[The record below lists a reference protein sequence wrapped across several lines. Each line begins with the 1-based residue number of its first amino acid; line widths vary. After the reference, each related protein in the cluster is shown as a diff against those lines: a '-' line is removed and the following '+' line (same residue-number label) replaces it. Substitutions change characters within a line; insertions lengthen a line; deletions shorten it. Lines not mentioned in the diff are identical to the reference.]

1 MYKTFL
7 ILLFILCSSTTK
19 VLAVDILRMK
29 TFTDKDGLSQNT
41 IYHIFQDHQG
51 FMWINAAKW
60 INRYDGKE
68 FRTLWSEKSEKQQ
81 TGRIIQ
87 LAEDIEERIWFKTAS
102 GDTRWY
108 NPHKECFENIK
119 SEGDVNLL
127 DTKTNL
133 PNPKP
138 RLLNGKTI
146 PKARFMTDN
155 KGGKWAFN
163 GSGVLWRCGKDSIFE
178 PLTLIPPEVLT
189 LVSLERYSI
198 YHDSRNIIWITTF
211 GNGLFAI
218 DPTTGELDHFTK
230 ENGFPSNNLHC
241 ITEDRSG
248 EIWVGTDY
256 SGIVKIS
263 LSNYPVRVY
272 HPAGEV
278 RNDRSNAIRIIFQD
292 SDNHYWFGTRDG
304 ELIVCDSLLQV
315 VSRHHSS
322 SGMPYGIAEDTLGN
336 KWVVSRSSHR
346 VMIFPRDNRTTPSSI
361 DLLKNNTHIPPAN
374 ISSILCDRAGRMW
387 LTSFKEG
394 LFFAEKRGNNIRLHH
409 FPMQTTARNNMRS
422 MTQTSDGLIW
432 VSSDGGAVV
441 FDPDRVAA
449 GEKRFINFHFDPDNE
464 NSLSYNE
471 VKVVFEDSQKR
482 IWLGTQG
489 AGLNLLVRNEILE
502 KSIFKRYDSHNGLFN
517 EIVQV
522 IEEDDDSK
530 LWIGTE
536 SGVSK
541 FDPQTGHFENFF
553 FSEERNGNIFSER
566 SSWKKRDGKLMFG
579 SYNGVYIFDPSEI
592 SYDHYAPPVAIT
604 GLWVNGN
611 EVVPDT
617 KGSPLRESVTLAN
630 RIELGYDA
638 NSFNLQFA
646 ILNYVNPELNQ
657 YSYYLEGYEKDW
669 NPASR
674 NNIAA
679 YRNVPPGKYQFKVKG
694 SNSFG
699 VWTDVDT
706 ILEIRILTPWW
717 TSWWALSIY
726 AFMIALAIYISWRV
740 INRVNKLKMAI
751 EVEKQV
757 GDFKERLFTNVAHEF
772 RTPLTIIRSV
782 VEKLTGES
790 IPKAFR
796 RPMDSLSR
804 STDRLLLLT
813 DQLLDFHKAHY
824 DKLELRVSRVEAVSF
839 MHDIFLVFHI
849 IADNKG
855 IDFRFKTSN
864 EEYHILMDAE
874 KWNKIVYNLLSN
886 AFKYT
891 PVNGTLEMELVFS
904 PDNDTFELRVS
915 DSGSGIPEDK
925 QKKLFDR
932 FMQVS
937 YDPKG
942 SGLGLNL
949 TAELVANHKGRI
961 TYAKSRF
968 GGSCFMVSVPL
979 LDANYRG
986 HEVAGEISF
995 HKDNVIKE
1003 RMADAE
1009 FSPGNEVVLKY
1020 KILII
1025 EDEPEIRILLSTELG
1040 AYFQVISL
1048 DNGDEGLKAAVKD
1061 QPDLIL
1067 CDVMM
1072 PGIDGY
1078 ETTKML
1084 KNNFETSHIPV
1095 ILLTALTAD
1104 SNQLKGIET
1113 GADAYITKPFS
1124 LKYLLARI
1132 NKLIEQRLKLRDKF
1146 SRKPGTTRPEVSASN
1161 GDETFLDSIHR
1172 EIENNIGNS
1181 QFEVD
1186 NLIKVSGTSRS
1197 VFYQK
1202 FKSLTGF
1209 TPNEYLR
1216 VIRLKKAADLLT
1228 HTDIR
1233 IADVAYETGF
1243 DDPLYFSK
1251 SFKAQFG
1258 KSPRQYRADQDYCP
1272 SK

>member
-1 MYKTFL
+1 MYKAIL
-7 ILLFILCSSTTK
+7 ILFFVFCSSLVK
-19 VLAVDILRMK
+19 VFAVDILRMR

-41 IYHIFQDHQG
+41 IYHIFQDQQG
-51 FMWINAAKW
+51 FLWINAAKW

-68 FRTLWSEKSEKQQ
+68 FRVLWSEKDEKQQ
-81 TGRIIQ
+81 TGRVLQ
-87 LAEDIEERIWFKTAS
+87 LIEDPEGGIRFKTAS
-102 GDTRWY
+102 GDIRRY
-108 NPHKECFENIK
+108 NPYRECFE
-119 SEGDVNLL
+119 DVVEENTTNLFAA
-127 DTKTNL
+127 KTNSPTPEPRL
-133 PNPKP
+133 SNGGTIPNP
-138 RLLNGKTI
+138 
-146 PKARFMTDN
+146 RFMTDN

-163 GSGVLWRCGKDSIFE
+163 GTGVLWRCGKDGIFQ
-178 PLTLIPPEVLT
+178 PFTLIPPEVLA

-218 DPTTGELDHFTK
+218 DPITGKLDHFTK
-230 ENGFPSNNLHC
+230 ESGFPSNNLHC
-241 ITEDRSG
+241 VTEDRSG

-263 LSNYPVRVY
+263 LSTYPVDVY
-272 HPAGEV
+272 YPVSEEK
-278 RNDRSNAIRIIFQD
+278 NDRSNAIRIIFRD
-292 SDNHYWFGTRDG
+292 SDGYYWFGTRDG
-304 ELIVCDSLLQV
+304 ELIVCDSLLQA
-315 VSRHHSS
+315 VSSHHVSN
-322 SGMPYGIAEDTLGN
+322 GMPYGIAEDTQGD

-346 VMIFPRDNRTTPSSI
+346 VMVFPRNRQAAPYSA
-361 DLLKNNTHIPPAN
+361 DLIKDDTHTPPAN
-374 ISSILCDRAGRMW
+374 ISSVMRDRAGRMW
-387 LTSFKEG
+387 LASFREG
-394 LFFAEKRGNNIRLHH
+394 LYLAQKQGNTISLRH
-409 FPMQTTARNNMRS
+409 FPMPTAAQNNVRS

-432 VSSDGGAVV
+432 ASSDGGVMV
-441 FDPDRVAA
+441 FNPDQVLA
-449 GEKRFINFHFDPDNE
+449 GKGGFINFHFNPDDE

-471 VKVVFEDSQKR
+471 VKMVFEDSRNR

-489 AGLNLLVRNEILE
+489 GGLNLLVRNKELE
-502 KSIFKRYDSHNGLFN
+502 KSTFKRYDSHNGLFN

-522 IEEDDDSK
+522 IEEDK
-530 LWIGTE
+530 EGMLWIGTE

-541 FDPQTGHFENFF
+541 FNPQTGHFENFF

-566 SSWKKRDGKLMFG
+566 SSWKRQDGRLMFG
-579 SYNGVYIFDPSEI
+579 SYNGVYIFNPSEI
-592 SYDHYAPPVAIT
+592 SYDYFAPPVVIT

-611 EVVPDT
+611 EVKPDIE
-617 KGSPLRESVTLAN
+617 SALLRQSITLTD
-630 RIELGYDA
+630 RIELEYDA

-646 ILNYVNPELNQ
+646 MLNYVNSELNQ
-657 YSYYLEGYEKDW
+657 YSYILEGYEKDW

-674 NNIAA
+674 NNLAA
-679 YRNVPPGKYQFKVKG
+679 YRNVPPGKYRFKVKG

-699 VWTDVDT
+699 VWTDADT
-706 ILEIRILTPWW
+706 ILEVRILPPWW

-726 AFMIALAIYISWRV
+726 AFMIALGIYIAWR
-740 INRVNKLKMAI
+740 IIKRVNKLKMAV

-772 RTPLTIIRSV
+772 RTPLTIIRSA
-782 VEKLTGES
+782 VEKITGES
-790 IPKAFR
+790 IPQAFR
-796 RPMDSLSR
+796 SPVDSLSR

-824 DKLELRVSRVEAVSF
+824 NKLELRVSRVEVVSF
-839 MHDIFLVFHI
+839 IHDIFLVFQV

-855 IDFRFKTSN
+855 IDFRFKAAV
-864 EEYHILMDAE
+864 EEYHILLDVE

-891 PVNGTLEMELVFS
+891 PVNGTIELELTFS
-904 PDNDTFELRVS
+904 SENDTFQLCVS
-915 DSGSGIPEDK
+915 DSGAGIPEDK
-925 QKKLFDR
+925 RKELFDR

-949 TAELVANHKGRI
+949 TAELVTNHKGRI
-961 TYAKSRF
+961 TYAESAF
-968 GGSCFMVSVPL
+968 GGACFTVSVPL
-979 LDANYRG
+979 SDANYQ
-986 HEVAGEISF
+986 HCEVAGAVSF
-995 HKDNVIKE
+995 TKTNVLKE
-1003 RMADAE
+1003 NPEDAE
-1009 FSPGNEVVLKY
+1009 LLSIVDDSPKY
-1020 KILII
+1020 KILVI
-1025 EDEPEIRILLSTELG
+1025 EDEPEIRILLNAELG
-1040 AYFQVISL
+1040 TYFHVFSF
-1048 DNGDEGLKAAVKD
+1048 DNGEDGVKAAVNE
-1061 QPDLIL
+1061 QPDLIV

-1078 ETTKML
+1078 ETTKRL

-1104 SNQLKGIET
+1104 SSQLKGIET

-1146 SRKPGTTRPEVSASN
+1146 SRQPDTTCPEVSATN
-1161 GDETFLDSIHR
+1161 GDKDFLERIHK
-1172 EIENNIGNS
+1172 EIEDNIGNS

-1186 NLIKVSGTSRS
+1186 NLVKVAGTSRS
-1197 VFYQK
+1197 AFYQK

-1216 VIRLKKAADLLT
+1216 VIRLKKAAYLLT
-1228 HTDIR
+1228 HTNSRISDI
-1233 IADVAYETGF
+1233 AYETGF

-1251 SFKAQFG
+1251 SFKGQFG
-1258 KSPRQYRADQDYCP
+1258 KSPRQYRTGQD
-1272 SK
+1272 